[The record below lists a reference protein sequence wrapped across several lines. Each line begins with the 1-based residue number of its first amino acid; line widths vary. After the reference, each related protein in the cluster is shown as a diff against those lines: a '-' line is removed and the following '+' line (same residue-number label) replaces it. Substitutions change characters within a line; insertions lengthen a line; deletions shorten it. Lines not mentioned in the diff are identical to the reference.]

1 MRSEELFAGI
11 GSISDKWITEAG
23 SDEALA
29 SAVKMKK
36 AKKPLASVVGYEMRK
51 ILSARYLWIF
61 LLVMLLINSA
71 IAWTSVKS
79 TRTASENRMIARF
92 VEGYFAAPEEYDAHY
107 AKILAFN
114 EEQNELMKQAI
125 ASGNDDFVPERY
137 PNKYSTVDN
146 ISDESLFRML
156 YRAIEEAGEYPDKIK
171 PIIDSAQRNLESL
184 PAIGAG
190 EGDYVYRYQMK
201 IIELYGELLRNTR
214 IGVEYI
220 YGWEEY
226 FSYATVNFFIA
237 VTVIMFS
244 ALVFAQEKQNGFLSV
259 LRSTH
264 EGRMTTALG
273 KLLTLVIASLL
284 TVVIFT
290 LSTFAV
296 FGMRSGYSS
305 PVNALQAL
313 GGFTL
318 APYPITVGEYFL
330 ASFAIKILTFLLLS
344 FAVAAISVAFS
355 NYAVIF
361 VGGFTLWGTSFLL
374 YSNVDSSRALK
385 LLNLAGAAETNGLFE
400 RFGSLNI
407 FGALCGYLPFLLV
420 IFAALTVICAVF
432 CAAMHTRGFVG
443 ISFAFIDTAKAEL
456 RIAVGKLSVILSK
469 LGVSKKHEIRS
480 FSSSLVSA
488 EIFKSL
494 ISSRF
499 IIALV
504 LILCVKTAYSAELYS
519 APKSYSDEVY
529 YEYMTHLEGELT
541 DEKLGYIRAE
551 REDIDS
557 ILRQREQMQ
566 NAYRDGEIDFNEY
579 YDYLARYNY
588 AESRNE
594 LLKVIEE
601 HAKYLAEAD
610 NGGWFVYDTGWQKL
624 YSGDADLFLY
634 TAILLLLAGIFAS
647 EYFSRGEKG
656 GFARILRST
665 KKGREQTFSAKL
677 ISAAIMSLT
686 LTVIT
691 SAIDIIS
698 VFGNYEMPALS
709 APIVSI
715 REFAA
720 LTPSLT
726 VGGYMAVFLVLRI
739 TGALLMAML
748 VCALSELLC
757 RYLPVLGTVIV
768 LTLLPAFCV
777 GFGISAAE
785 PLNFL
790 NLLAG
795 TPILINSAETALFG
809 SDWGMLAIW
818 ITAAAAAVGG
828 IMMPARKM
836 YVK

>member
-1 MRSEELFAGI
+1 MRSEDLFAGI
-11 GSISDKWITEAG
+11 GSISDKWILEAG

-29 SAVKMKK
+29 SAAKKRK
-36 AKKPLASVVGYEMRK
+36 AKSPLSSVVGYEMRK

-61 LLVMLLINSA
+61 LLAMLLINSA

-79 TRTASENRMIARF
+79 TRSPAENRMISCF

-107 AKILAFN
+107 EKILAFN
-114 EEQNELMKQAI
+114 KEQQELMKQA
-125 ASGNDDFVPERY
+125 AAAGNDDFIPETY
-137 PNKYSTVDN
+137 PNVYSTSDR
-146 ISDESLFRML
+146 ISDELLFRIL
-156 YRAIEEAGEYPDKIK
+156 YAAIEEAETYPDKIK
-171 PIIDSAQRNLESL
+171 PIIESAQRNLESL
-184 PAIGAG
+184 PSIGAD
-190 EGDYVYRYQMK
+190 EKDYVYRYQMK
-201 IIELYGELLRNTR
+201 IIELYGKLLENTR
-214 IGVEYI
+214 IGVEYTH
-220 YGWEEY
+220 GWQN
-226 FSYATVNFFIA
+226 FIDYATVNFFIA

-259 LRSTH
+259 LRSTR

-273 KLLTLVIASLL
+273 KLLTLVIASSL

-290 LSTFAV
+290 LSTFAI
-296 FGMRSGYSS
+296 FGMKIGYSS
-305 PVNALQAL
+305 PMNALQAISD
-313 GGFTL
+313 FSL
-318 APYPITVGEYFL
+318 APYQITVGEYFL
-330 ASFAIKILTFLLLS
+330 ASFGIKILTFLLLS
-344 FAVAAISVAFS
+344 FAVAAISVVFS

-361 VGGFTLWGTSFLL
+361 VGGFAVWGTSFLL
-374 YSNVDSSRALK
+374 YSNIDSSRGIQV
-385 LLNLAGAAETNGLFE
+385 LNLAGAAETNGLFE
-400 RFGSLNI
+400 RFRSLNI
-407 FGALCGYLPFLLV
+407 FGSLCGYLPFILI
-420 IFAALTVICAVF
+420 IFAAVAVACAVF
-432 CAAMHTRGFVG
+432 CAVMHTRGFVG
-443 ISFAFIDTAKAEL
+443 ISFAFIDTAKVEL
-456 RIAVGKLSVILSK
+456 RIAVSKLSALLSRI
-469 LGVSKKHEIRS
+469 GVRKKREIRS

-499 IIALV
+499 IIALA
-504 LILCVKTAYSAELYS
+504 LILCVKIFYSTELYS
-519 APKSYSDEVY
+519 APRSYSDDVY
-529 YEYMTHLEGELT
+529 YEYMTYLEGELT
-541 DEKLGYIRAE
+541 DEKLEFIRAE

-557 ILRQREQMQ
+557 IMRVKEQMQ
-566 NAYRDGEIDFNEY
+566 AAYRDGEIDFNEY

-594 LLKVIEE
+594 LLKIIED
-601 HAKYLAEAD
+601 HAEYLAEAD
-610 NGGWFVYDTGWQKL
+610 NGGWFIYDTGWQKL

-686 LTVIT
+686 LTLVT
-691 SAIDIIS
+691 SAIDVFTI
-698 VFGNYEMPALS
+698 FGNYEMPALS

-715 REFAA
+715 REYAA
-720 LTPSLT
+720 LSPALT
-726 VGGYMAVFLVLRI
+726 VGGYMAVFLILRI
-739 TGALLMAML
+739 TGAILMAML

-795 TPILINSAETALFG
+795 TPILLGSAEMSLFG

-818 ITAAAAAVGG
+818 ITAAAAVIGG
-828 IMMPARKM
+828 IMMPARRM

>member
-11 GSISDKWITEAG
+11 GSVSDKWILEAD
-23 SDEALA
+23 SDEAFLA
-29 SAVKMKK
+29 A
-36 AKKPLASVVGYEMRK
+36 AKKKRSKNSLDSVVGYEMRK

-61 LLVMLLINSA
+61 LLVMILINSA
-71 IAWTSVKS
+71 VAWTSVKS
-79 TRTASENRMIARF
+79 TRTASENRMISRF
-92 VEGYFAAPEEYDAHY
+92 VEGYFADSAEYDAHY
-107 AKILAFN
+107 EKILAFN
-114 EEQNELMKQAI
+114 EEQHELMKQAE
-125 ASGNDDFVPERY
+125 AAGNYDYVPEKF

-146 ISDESLFRML
+146 ISDEMLFRVL
-156 YRAIEEAGEYPDKIK
+156 YAAIEEAEAYPDKIK
-171 PIIDSAQRNLESL
+171 PIIDSAYRNLESL
-184 PAIGAG
+184 PSIGAD
-190 EGDYVYRYQMK
+190 EGDYVYRYQTK
-201 IIELYGELLRNTR
+201 IIELYGELLENTR
-214 IGVEYI
+214 IGVEYSH
-220 YGWEEY
+220 GWQDY
-226 FSYATVNFFIA
+226 FDYATVNFFIA

-244 ALVFAQEKQNGFLSV
+244 AIVFAQEKQNGFFSV
-259 LRSTH
+259 LRSTR
-264 EGRMTTALG
+264 EGRMTTAIG
-273 KLLTLVIASLL
+273 KLLTLVIASVL
-284 TVVIFT
+284 TVTIFT

-296 FGMRSGYSS
+296 FGMRIGYSS
-305 PVNALQAL
+305 PMNALQVISD
-313 GGFTL
+313 FRL
-318 APYPITVGEYFL
+318 APYQITVGEYFL

-344 FAVAAISVAFS
+344 FAVAAISVVFS

-361 VGGFTLWGTSFLL
+361 VGGFAVWGTSFLL
-374 YSNVDSSRALK
+374 YSNIDSSSGVQV
-385 LLNLAGAAETNGLFE
+385 LNLAGAAETNGLFE
-400 RFGSLNI
+400 RFRSLNI
-407 FGALCGYLPFLLV
+407 FGALCGYLPFILM
-420 IFAALTVICAVF
+420 IFAAVTVICAVF

-456 RIAVGKLSVILSK
+456 RIAVCKFSAFLSRF
-469 LGVSKKHEIRS
+469 GVKRKREIRS

-504 LILCVKTAYSAELYS
+504 LILCVKVFYSAELYS
-519 APKSYSDEVY
+519 APKSYADDVY

-541 DEKLGYIRAE
+541 EEKLEFIRTE

-557 ILRQREQMQ
+557 IMRQREQMQ

-594 LLKVIEE
+594 LLKIIED
-601 HAKYLAEAD
+601 HAEYLAEAD
-610 NGGWFVYDTGWQKL
+610 NGGWFIYDTGWQKL

-686 LTVIT
+686 LTLVT
-691 SAIDIIS
+691 SAIDIFSI
-698 VFGNYEMPALS
+698 FANYEMPALS

-715 REFAA
+715 REFAELSPA
-720 LTPSLT
+720 LT
-726 VGGYMAVFLVLRI
+726 VGGYMAVFLILRI
-739 TGALLMAML
+739 VGALLMAML

-795 TPILINSAETALFG
+795 TPILLSSAEMSLFG

-818 ITAAAAAVGG
+818 ITAAAAAIGG

>member
-1 MRSEELFAGI
+1 MRSEELLSGI
-11 GSISDKWITEAG
+11 GAISDKWIIEAG

-29 SAVKMKK
+29 SA
-36 AKKPLASVVGYEMRK
+36 AKKKKVKSPLSAVVRYEMRK

-61 LLVMLLINSA
+61 LLAMLLINSA

-79 TRTASENRMIARF
+79 TRTPAENRMISCF

-107 AKILAFN
+107 EKILAFN
-114 EEQNELMKQAI
+114 AEQQELMKQA
-125 ASGNDDFVPERY
+125 AAENTDYVPEKY
-137 PNKYSTVDN
+137 PDKYSTSDR
-146 ISDESLFRML
+146 ISDELLFRAL
-156 YRAIEEAGEYPDKIK
+156 YAAIEEAETYPDKIK
-171 PIIDSAQRNLESL
+171 PIIESAERNLESL
-184 PAIGAG
+184 PSIGAD
-190 EGDYVYRYQMK
+190 EKDYVYRYQMK
-201 IIELYGELLRNTR
+201 IIERYGELLRNTR
-214 IGVEYI
+214 IGVEYTR
-220 YGWEEY
+220 GWQNY
-226 FSYATVNFFIA
+226 FEYATVNFFIA

-259 LRSTH
+259 LRSTR
-264 EGRMTTALG
+264 EGRMTTAIG
-273 KLLTLVIASLL
+273 KLLTLVIASSL

-290 LSTFAV
+290 MSTFAV
-296 FGMRSGYSS
+296 FGMRIGYSS
-305 PVNALQAL
+305 PMNALQAIS
-313 GGFTL
+313 GFKL
-318 APYPITVGEYFL
+318 APYAVTVGEYFL

-344 FAVAAISVAFS
+344 FAVAAISVVFS

-361 VGGFTLWGTSFLL
+361 VGGFAVWGTSFLL
-374 YSNVDSSRALK
+374 YSNVDSSRGIQV
-385 LLNLAGAAETNGLFE
+385 LNLAGAAEVNGLFE
-400 RFGSLNI
+400 RFRSLNI
-407 FGALCGYLPFLLV
+407 FGALCGYLPFILI
-420 IFAALTVICAVF
+420 IFAALTVFLAVF

-443 ISFAFIDTAKAEL
+443 ISFAFIDVAKAEI
-456 RIAVGKLSVILSK
+456 RIAVGRLSALLSGIGLK
-469 LGVSKKHEIRS
+469 RKREIRS

-504 LILCVKTAYSAELYS
+504 LILCVKAFYSTELYS
-519 APKSYSDEVY
+519 APRSYSDEVY
-529 YEYMTHLEGELT
+529 YEYMTVLEGELT
-541 DEKLGYIRAE
+541 DEKLEYIRAE
-551 REDIDS
+551 RADIDS
-557 ILRQREQMQ
+557 VMRAKEQMQ
-566 NAYRDGEIDFNEY
+566 AAYRDGEIGFDEY
-579 YDYLARYNY
+579 YDYLSRYNY
-588 AESRNE
+588 AESRSE
-594 LLKVIEE
+594 LLKVVED
-601 HAKYLAEAD
+601 HAEYLAEAD
-610 NGGWFVYDTGWQKL
+610 NGGWFIYDTGWQKL

-677 ISAAIMSLT
+677 VSAAIMSLT
-686 LTVIT
+686 LTLVT
-691 SAIDIIS
+691 SAIDVFSI
-698 VFGNYEMPALS
+698 FGNYEMPALS

-720 LTPSLT
+720 LSPALT
-726 VGGYMAVFLVLRI
+726 VGGYMAAFLVLRI

-757 RYLPVLGTVIV
+757 RYLPVLGIVIV

-777 GFGISAAE
+777 RFGISAAE

-795 TPILINSAETALFG
+795 TPILLGSAEMSLFG

-818 ITAAAAAVGG
+818 LTAAAAVVGG